1 MSSRISHNET
11 PGDPPITRQT
21 PLRAGLCLAAGL
33 LIASC
38 SLLEPL
44 APPPPAPV
52 VRAAPEADN
61 LPSAIPVVQSP
72 EPEPE
77 RVAVVPQV
85 RPEPKPNLFDPK
97 SLVGLDQIAVE
108 NMIGKPAAIQ
118 EEPPATIWQYTDY
131 SGGDGCALKVYF
143 YLDIGTH
150 KLRALSYDI
159 NVPAESD
166 HPADGNR
173 LCVGRIQAENLGK
186 QR

>member
-1 MSSRISHNET
+1 MKTSMPTGICLAARGIRLT
-11 PGDPPITRQT
+11 ARGI
-21 PLRAGLCLAAGL
+21 CLAAGL
-33 LIASC
+33 LISSC
-38 SLLEPL
+38 SFLEPP
-44 APPPPAPV
+44 APPPPV

-108 NMIGKPAAIQ
+108 NMMGKPAAIQ

-159 NVPAESD
+159 NAPAESE
-166 HPADGNR
+166 HAADDNR

>member
-1 MSSRISHNET
+1 MKTSMHIAIRVAARGI
-11 PGDPPITRQT
+11 
-21 PLRAGLCLAAGL
+21 CLTAGL
-33 LIASC
+33 LISSC
-38 SLLEPL
+38 SFLEPP
-44 APPPPAPV
+44 APTPPPPV

-72 EPEPE
+72 EPE
-77 RVAVVPQV
+77 RVAVIPQV

-108 NMIGKPAAIQ
+108 NMMGKPAAIQ

-159 NVPAESD
+159 NAPADSD
-166 HPADGNR
+166 HAADDNR

>member
-1 MSSRISHNET
+1 MKTSMPTGIRLTARGI
-11 PGDPPITRQT
+11 
-21 PLRAGLCLAAGL
+21 CLAAGL
-33 LIASC
+33 LISSC
-38 SLLEPL
+38 SFLEPP
-44 APPPPAPV
+44 APPPPV

-108 NMIGKPAAIQ
+108 NMMGKPAAIQ

-159 NVPAESD
+159 NAPAESE
-166 HPADGNR
+166 HAADDNR